1 VIRRINLS
9 AVSDRRAHHRRPMLW
24 LPFGL
29 LTALAV
35 PGCRHE
41 AEIHA
46 PSVTKPQAVQL
57 TQPQIRDIVRV
68 VGQPSFTQSY
78 ERSSVYPKMNA
89 YILKWIVD
97 IGDKVKKGDVLA
109 TLFVPELVEDH
120 GTKKATVVLDQERI
134 ALAKE
139 VVEVAKADVEAALA
153 RLDEARADFASTK
166 AEAERWDS
174 ETKRLDNELKRG
186 VVNPQDVL
194 QTTNRWKASVAARE
208 TAAASVLKAEAELLA
223 RRAALSKA
231 KVDVRVAEADL
242 KVAESEEK
250 RLQAWVDYLVLPAP
264 YDGVIV
270 ARNANTSDFV
280 LPTTGDPSALSRGPY
295 MSASGNAAPIY
306 VVDRID
312 IVRIFVDIPEKDAN
326 YVHIG
331 SKATVLVR
339 AFRDEPIPGSVTRT
353 SWALNVK
360 SRTLRAEIDLPNPG
374 SKLLPGMYAYARV
387 IIERPGVR
395 ALPVSALMHLGDK
408 TVLQVGEKS
417 FCWLYE
423 DGHVKQFEVERG
435 VSDGEWIEVTNRRPA
450 LSAGDAPWTAFD
462 GKEQVVLG
470 NLSILVERGTV
481 EIAPDAGATKAASGR
496 ASVGSTT
503 SDRPKT
509 TRADQRVA
517 GGGPLPTGGK

>member
-9 AVSDRRAHHRRPMLW
+9 AVSDRRIHHRRPTRW

-29 LTALAV
+29 LIALAV

-306 VVDRID
+306 VVDRTD

-374 SKLLPGMYAYARV
+374 SRLLPGMYAYARV

-395 ALPVSALMHLGDK
+395 ALPVSALVHLGDK

-423 DGHVKQFEVERG
+423 DGHAKQFEVERG

-450 LSAGDAPWTAFD
+450 LSAGDEPWTPFD
-462 GKEQVVLG
+462 GNERVILG
-470 NLSILVERGTV
+470 NLSILVEGGPV
-481 EIAPDAGATKAASGR
+481 EIAPDANATKAASGR

-517 GGGPLPTGGK
+517 GGGPMPTGGK